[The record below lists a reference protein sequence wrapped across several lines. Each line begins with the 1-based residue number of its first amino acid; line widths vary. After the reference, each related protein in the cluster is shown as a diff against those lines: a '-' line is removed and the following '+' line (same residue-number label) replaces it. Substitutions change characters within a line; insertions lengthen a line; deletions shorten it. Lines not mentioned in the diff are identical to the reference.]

1 VSLWCSLL
9 PARALTNTRILATG
23 VGIFKRWSPSW
34 GLNKVAKKLAFDK
47 VLFTTALL
55 LVVLGLLMVYSAS
68 AVIAGGGALGLS
80 RIFLK
85 QVLAVGLGSLVLL
98 AVMHVDYRKY
108 RNVSVVYGILAS
120 SIALLGVVLFSP
132 PINGTRRWILAG
144 GFSFQPSEFAKLAL
158 VIYLAFLIDRTIDR
172 ERDRELLWPAC
183 FVTGLMVLLILFET
197 DLGTSLVL
205 IAATGAMLFL
215 AGLRWRYFFAGGA
228 ILVPLVWLL
237 VISVPYR
244 RQRLLTFLDPEAD
257 PLNHGYQAMQ
267 SLIAIG
273 SGGPF
278 GLGPG
283 QSLQK
288 LYFLPYP
295 HSDFIF
301 SILAEELGLI
311 GAVFLL
317 VLFALLIW
325 RGVRAGLNAPDHFG
339 RYLAWGITG
348 VISVQALM
356 HASVA
361 VSLMPTT
368 GIPLPLISYGG
379 SSMLISLAGLGVL
392 LNISQHG

>member
-1 VSLWCSLL
+1 
-9 PARALTNTRILATG
+9 
-23 VGIFKRWSPSW
+23 
-34 GLNKVAKKLAFDK
+34 VAKKLAFDK
-47 VLFTTALL
+47 VLFTTVLL
-55 LVVLGLLMVYSAS
+55 LVVLGLVMVYSAS
-68 AVIAGGGALGLS
+68 AVIAGGGADGMS

-85 QVLAVGLGSLVLL
+85 QVLAVGLGGLVLL
-98 AVMHVDYRKY
+98 TVMHVDYRKY
-108 RNVSVVYGILAS
+108 RNVSVVYGILAF
-120 SIALLGVVLFSP
+120 SIALLAVVLFSP

-144 GFSFQPSEFAKLAL
+144 GLSFQPSELAKLAL
-158 VIYLAFLIDRTIDR
+158 VIYLAFLIDRTVER
-172 ERDRELLWPAC
+172 ERDRELLWPAS
-183 FVTGLMVLLILFET
+183 FVTGLMVMLILFET

-215 AGLRWRYFFAGGA
+215 AGLRWRYFFAGA
-228 ILVPLVWLL
+228 AVVVPFVWLM
-237 VISVPYR
+237 VVSVPYR

-273 SGGPF
+273 SGGAF

-288 LYFLPYP
+288 LHFLPYP

-301 SILAEELGLI
+301 AILAEELGLI
-311 GAVFLL
+311 GALFLL
-317 VLFALLIW
+317 GLFGVLVW

-361 VSLMPTT
+361 ASLMPTT

>member
-1 VSLWCSLL
+1 M
-9 PARALTNTRILATG
+9 
-23 VGIFKRWSPSW
+23 
-34 GLNKVAKKLAFDK
+34 AKKLVFDK
-47 VLFTTALL
+47 VLFTTVLL
-55 LVVLGLLMVYSAS
+55 LVVLGLAMVYSAS
-68 AVIAGGGALGLS
+68 AVMAGGGALGIS
-80 RIFLK
+80 RIFFK
-85 QVLAVGLGSLVLL
+85 QVLSVGLGGLVLM

-108 RNVSVVYGILAS
+108 RYGPVVYGILAVS
-120 SIALLGVVLFSP
+120 VALLGVVLFSP

-144 GFSFQPSEFAKLAL
+144 GLSFQPSELAKLAL
-158 VIYLAFLIDRTIDR
+158 VIYLAFLIDRTIER

-183 FVTGLMVLLILFET
+183 FVTGLMVMLILFEM

-215 AGLRWRYFFAGGA
+215 AGLRWRYFFAGAAGL
-228 ILVPLVWLL
+228 IPIVWLL
-237 VISVPYR
+237 VVSVPYR
-244 RQRLLTFLDPEAD
+244 RQRLLTFLDPERD
-257 PLNHGYQAMQ
+257 PLNTGYQAMQ

-273 SGGPF
+273 SGGIF

-283 QSLQK
+283 ESLQK
-288 LYFLPYP
+288 LHFLPYP

-301 SILAEELGLI
+301 SILAEELGLL

-317 VLFALLIW
+317 GLFAVLIW
-325 RGVRAGLNAPDHFG
+325 RGVRAGLNAPDLFG

-361 VSLMPTT
+361 VCLLPTT

>member
-1 VSLWCSLL
+1 
-9 PARALTNTRILATG
+9 
-23 VGIFKRWSPSW
+23 
-34 GLNKVAKKLAFDK
+34 VAKKLAFDK

-68 AVIAGGGALGLS
+68 AVMVGGGALGLS

-85 QVLAVGLGSLVLL
+85 QVLAVGLGSLVLM
-98 AVMHVDYRKY
+98 AVMHVDYRTY
-108 RNVSVVYGILAS
+108 RNVSVVYGILAT
-120 SIALLGVVLFSP
+120 SIALLAVVLFSP
-132 PINGTRRWILAG
+132 PVNGTRRWILAG
-144 GFSFQPSEFAKLAL
+144 GLSFQPSEFAKLAL
-158 VIYLAFLIDRTIDR
+158 VIYLAFLIDRTTER

-215 AGLRWRYFFAGGA
+215 AGLRWRYFFAGA
-228 ILVPLVWLL
+228 ALLIPVVWLL
-237 VISVPYR
+237 VVSVPYR
-244 RQRLLTFLDPEAD
+244 KQRLLTFLDPEAD

-288 LYFLPYP
+288 LHFLPYP

-301 SILAEELGLI
+301 AILAEELGMI

-325 RGVRAGLNAPDHFG
+325 RGVRAGLNAPDNFG

-361 VSLMPTT
+361 VALMPTT

-392 LNISQHG
+392 LNVSQHG

>member
-1 VSLWCSLL
+1 
-9 PARALTNTRILATG
+9 
-23 VGIFKRWSPSW
+23 
-34 GLNKVAKKLAFDK
+34 VAKKLAFDK
-47 VLFTTALL
+47 VLFTTVLL

-68 AVIAGGGALGLS
+68 AVVAGGGMSGIS

-85 QVLAVGLGSLVLL
+85 QVLSVGLGGLVLL

-108 RNVSVVYGILAS
+108 RHVSVVYGILATS
-120 SIALLGVVLFSP
+120 VVLLGVALFSP

-144 GFSFQPSEFAKLAL
+144 GFSFQPSELAKLAL
-158 VIYLAFLIDRTIDR
+158 VIYLAFLIDRTVER

-183 FVTGLMVLLILFET
+183 FVTGLMVMLILFET

-205 IAATGAMLFL
+205 IAATAAMLFL
-215 AGLRWRYFFAGGA
+215 AGLRWRYFFVGAAGL
-228 ILVPLVWLL
+228 IPIVWLL
-237 VISVPYR
+237 VVSVPYR
-244 RQRLLTFLDPEAD
+244 LQRMLTFLDPGRD

-273 SGGPF
+273 SGGTF

-283 QSLQK
+283 ESLQK
-288 LYFLPYP
+288 LHFLPYP

-301 SILAEELGLI
+301 AILAEELGLL

-317 VLFALLIW
+317 GLFALLVW
-325 RGVRAGLNAPDHFG
+325 RGVRAGLNAPDLFG

-348 VISVQALM
+348 VISVQALI

-361 VSLMPTT
+361 VALLPTT
-368 GIPLPLISYGG
+368 GIPLPLVSYGG